1 LNKLAQ
7 DAHQGQI
14 TQWKN
19 QNKVVGKDIERLRAF
34 AMSCILL
41 VMQSPWV
48 VMKSNTMPFRLR
60 HAPPKNQPVL
70 SSSKEHLVHAG
81 NKSGDLLF
89 AVAQVTSLDKMQ
101 ELKRC

>member
-1 LNKLAQ
+1 
-7 DAHQGQI
+7 
-14 TQWKN
+14 
-19 QNKVVGKDIERLRAF
+19 VVGKDIERLRAF

-70 SSSKEHLVHAG
+70 LSSGRLVHASDE
-81 NKSGDLLF
+81 SGDGLLS
-89 AVAQVTSLDKMQ
+89 VSKVTTFDKVK
-101 ELKRC
+101 ELKRV